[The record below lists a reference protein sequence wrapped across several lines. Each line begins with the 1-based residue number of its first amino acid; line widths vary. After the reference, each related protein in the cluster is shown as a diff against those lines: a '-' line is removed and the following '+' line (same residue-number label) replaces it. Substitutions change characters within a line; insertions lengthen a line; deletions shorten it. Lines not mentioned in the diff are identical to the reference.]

1 MEVRGFYYKTFH
13 CVRALDSYFM
23 SSLQGDAHPEAQS
36 PSRRPQ
42 MSTGG
47 GGGGLES
54 PALAPCAAHIPH
66 PLVSNGMSVV
76 GQLAFL
82 KSEIVEEAS
91 EFIP

>member
-1 MEVRGFYYKTFH
+1 
-13 CVRALDSYFM
+13 
-23 SSLQGDAHPEAQS
+23 
-36 PSRRPQ
+36 